1 MRRYSGRAVL
11 ALAALTV
18 ASAAT
23 LTVPVAV
30 RRMIDFG
37 FRPDRAGLINAY
49 FLGLL
54 GLMGVLALAAGA
66 LGERIVADLR
76 ESLFTHLSGLDATFF
91 DDAQTGEL
99 MSRLTADTAQIKA
112 AFGSSASVALRNLFM
127 FLGAVIM
134 MVVSAPKLSVF
145 VPVAIPHRAAARL
158 FRPSGRAP
166 RACRPRHACNRH
178 GIRG

>member
-1 MRRYSGRAVL
+1 MPISSDSSGSWA
-11 ALAALTV
+11 
-18 ASAAT
+18 
-23 LTVPVAV
+23 
-30 RRMIDFG
+30 F
-37 FRPDRAGLINAY
+37 
-49 FLGLL
+49 
-54 GLMGVLALAAGA
+54 ALAAGA
-66 LGERIVADLR
+66 RNYLFSTLGERIVADLR